1 MARDRRLWH
10 RSRVLL
16 VGENGDKDMGVSF
29 NWVTDS
35 IAGLSP
41 IASPDRTAL
50 AFEDQASV
58 SYRELRATE
67 LRYATALQQA
77 GVTRGDRVAILM
89 RNSLDYL
96 LLTAAIARAGAI
108 SVRLNWRLIGPELQF
123 LLTDS
128 GSKVLVLDNEF
139 GTEINGIREYV
150 PVQTYVVRR
159 EPGDTAGVPA
169 WATSLDA
176 FGNVDA
182 IGQFPELTLDDPAT
196 IMYTSGTTGLPKGA
210 VLTHGNWF
218 WVSTIQTQIW
228 QIDAESV
235 VQVGGP
241 MFHAAAW
248 EIMVLP
254 ALLHHA
260 KGVFSA
266 SGGFSLERFFE
277 LGRKHGTTHI
287 FVYSHM
293 LYELARRDDLEEIVP
308 KTLRRIV
315 AGGDTVMPWVYEE
328 FRKRLP
334 GVRIDQTYGL
344 TEGGMVN
351 TLLRHED
358 AAGHESSVGKPNPLT
373 EIKLLTED
381 GRRAAVG
388 EEGEI
393 YTRSPAVSVGYWRRP
408 EASAE
413 SFVDGWCRTGD
424 LGRVDQDGFLTLAGR
439 AKDMVRSGGEN
450 IYPVE
455 IEKVLTGLAGIGDA
469 AVVGVPDAK
478 YVEVGCAVLVAEQ
491 GQSIDVDAVRAHC
504 AERLAKFKIPK
515 YFVVVDDLPRT
526 PTGKVLKRV
535 LREQY
540 ASLGESA
547 MNR

>member
-1 MARDRRLWH
+1 
-10 RSRVLL
+10 
-16 VGENGDKDMGVSF
+16 MGVSF
-29 NWVTDS
+29 NWITDS
-35 IAGLSP
+35 ISGLSP

-50 AFEDQASV
+50 AFEDRASV
-58 SYRELRATE
+58 TYRELRESE
-67 LRYATALQQA
+67 LRYASALVRA
-77 GVTRGDRVAILM
+77 GVERGDRVAILM

-108 SVRLNWRLIGPELQF
+108 SVRLNWRLTGPELQF

-128 GSKVLVLDNEF
+128 GSKVLLLDDEF
-139 GTEINGIREYV
+139 APGIGGIRDYV
-150 PVQTYVVRR
+150 PVQTYVVRCA
-159 EPGDTAGVPA
+159 GDSPPHAPA

-176 FGNVDA
+176 FGQVDRVE
-182 IGQFPELTLDDPAT
+182 GFPELSLDDPAT

-218 WVSTIQTQIW
+218 WVSTIQTLMW
-228 QIDAESV
+228 KIDADSV

-254 ALLHHA
+254 AMLQHA

-266 SGGFSLERFFE
+266 SGAFTLERFFE
-277 LGRKHGTTHI
+277 LGRKHGTTHM

-293 LYELARRDDLEEIVP
+293 LYDLARRDDLEQIVP
-308 KTLRRIV
+308 KTLRCIV
-315 AGGDTVMPWVYEE
+315 AGGDTVMPWVYEA

-334 GVRIDQTYGL
+334 GVLIDQTYGL

-351 TLLRHED
+351 TLLRYED
-358 AAGHESSVGKPNPLT
+358 AQGHESSVGKPDPLT
-373 EIKLLTED
+373 EIKLVSWD
-381 GRRAAVG
+381 GRPAEVG

-393 YTRSPAVSVGYWRRP
+393 YTRSPAVSVGYWQRP
-408 EASAE
+408 EANAE
-413 SFVDGWCRTGD
+413 TFVDGWCRTGD
-424 LGRVDQDGFLTLAGR
+424 LGRIDKDGYLTLAGR

-450 IYPVE
+450 IFPVE
-455 IEKVLTGLAGIGDA
+455 IEKVLTGLVEIGDA

-478 YVEVGCAVLVAEQ
+478 FVEVGCAVLVAER
-491 GQSIDVDAVRAHC
+491 GHDIDIAAVRAHC
-504 AERLAKFKIPK
+504 ADRLAKFKIPK
-515 YFVVVDDLPRT
+515 YFVVVDDLPRN

-535 LREQY
+535 LRERY

-547 MNR
+547 LQR